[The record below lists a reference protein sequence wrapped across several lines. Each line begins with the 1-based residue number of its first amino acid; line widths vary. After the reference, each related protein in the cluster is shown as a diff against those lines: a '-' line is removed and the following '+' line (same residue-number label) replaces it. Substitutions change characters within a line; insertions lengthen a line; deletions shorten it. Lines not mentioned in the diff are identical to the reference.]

1 MNRNRS
7 LDGARGLAA
16 LSVALAHC
24 NTHYTGTV
32 NWAYRLW
39 DFPRLDSTQI
49 LLRLWH
55 TVFNGDAAVML
66 FFVLS
71 GFVLGRSL
79 ENQPDSPA
87 RAVLPYIVRRAFRLY
102 PAALAAGAVA
112 FLIYPMTIGQLI
124 GTMFMTD
131 LSVNGVLWTLQVEL
145 LGSAVV
151 FAIWAADSRRLITG
165 LLAVYAVLWVFVPR
179 WLMVIPAE
187 FIMFPATFILGY
199 CIPHMPARWWASKW
213 TLPLGVAAFLLSDLV
228 IGRTWRAHTGQI
240 FGALLVV
247 GYLQHR
253 PARALESR
261 ACQFLGDVSYPFY
274 LLHAMIAYVV
284 MHHIDSAMPGASL
297 VVKVPLL
304 ALVSVP
310 ASLAVAYA
318 VTMLIEKPG
327 IRAGSALVRFLRGMV
342 VASAMRH

>member
-1 MNRNRS
+1 
-7 LDGARGLAA
+7 
-16 LSVALAHC
+16 VALAHC

-39 DFPRLDSTQI
+39 DFPRLDATQI

-79 ENQPDSPA
+79 ESQPDSPA
-87 RAVLPYIVRRAFRLY
+87 RALLPYAVRRAFRLY
-102 PAALAAGAVA
+102 PAAIAAGAVA
-112 FLIYPMTIGQLI
+112 FAIYPITIGQML

-131 LSVNGVLWTLQVEL
+131 VSVNGVLWTLQVEL
-145 LGSAVV
+145 IGSTVV
-151 FAIWAADSRRLITG
+151 FAIWAANSRRLIAW

-199 CIPHMPARWWASKW
+199 CIPQMPARWWASKW
-213 TLPLGVAAFLLSDLV
+213 VLPIGLAAFLLSDLV
-228 IGRTWRAHTGQI
+228 IGRTWRAHAGQI
-240 FGALLVV
+240 FGALLIV
-247 GYLQHR
+247 GHLQFR

-261 ACQFLGDVSYPFY
+261 ACQFLGEVSYPLY
-274 LLHAMIAYVV
+274 LLHAMLAFVV
-284 MHHIDSAMPGASL
+284 MQRINALIPNAPL
-297 VVKVPLL
+297 LLKVPLL

-310 ASLAVAYA
+310 ASLAASYA
-318 VTMLIEKPG
+318 ITKLVEKPG
-327 IRAGSALVRFLRGMV
+327 IRMGSALVRCLQRDKRAAQEEPVTGHQ
-342 VASAMRH
+342 S